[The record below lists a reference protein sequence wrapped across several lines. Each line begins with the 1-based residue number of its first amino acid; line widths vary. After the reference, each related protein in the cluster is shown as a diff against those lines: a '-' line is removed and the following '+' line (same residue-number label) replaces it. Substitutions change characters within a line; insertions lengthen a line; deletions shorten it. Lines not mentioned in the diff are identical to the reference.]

1 MASAPTMERRTLTRS
16 VRESATT
23 KGSAAIKARTL
34 ILICSARKLPTPS
47 CKLFSRHE
55 SVTCCRRKLRA
66 ANRRRERDNVDY
78 WKTKRKTKNDLQ
90 RGVDTYFA
98 MHVQVIE
105 DKDIENMHKFWVR
118 KRWRQAVKKLLHW
131 QQAPLVLLNIQL
143 RVKAR
148 HYIDHNI

>member
-1 MASAPTMERRTLTRS
+1 
-16 VRESATT
+16 
-23 KGSAAIKARTL
+23 
-34 ILICSARKLPTPS
+34 
-47 CKLFSRHE
+47 
-55 SVTCCRRKLRA
+55 
-66 ANRRRERDNVDY
+66 
-78 WKTKRKTKNDLQ
+78 
-90 RGVDTYFA
+90 